1 MNPSDNSI
9 LIGLPV
15 YTVAEIADCAG
26 TLRRVAQAQPDGKI
40 TGQLV
45 SGRSRVVQ
53 GIDASFSSEEMAVAH
68 MDSLV
73 TACVAWRDSHE
84 PACMAEAGF
93 AC

>member
-1 MNPSDNSI
+1 M
-9 LIGLPV
+9 GLPV

-26 TLRRVAQAQPDGKI
+26 SLRRVAQARPDGKI

-45 SGRSRVVQ
+45 RGQGRVVQ
-53 GIDASFSSEEMAVAH
+53 GIDASFASEEMAVAH

-84 PACMAEAGF
+84 PACMADSGF
-93 AC
+93 TC